1 MKIYFI
7 KDQKAYT
14 DKFGKKSKSDY
25 VLNINKVMREKL
37 DADFI
42 VPNKT
47 QAFLLNYE
55 IRKLIDKAI
64 NIKNRK
70 YTTLVYLNVNL
81 NQTLVLNAIEF
92 LKATYPTIEFESNVL
107 DSDEEYDSMDGVT
120 IIKR

>member
-1 MKIYFI
+1 MKIFFI
-7 KDQKAYT
+7 KDQKTYT
-14 DKFGKKSKSDY
+14 EKIGKKSKSDY
-25 VLNINKVMREKL
+25 VLNINKVIREKL

-42 VPNKT
+42 VPNRT

-70 YTTLVYLNVNL
+70 YTSLVYLNVNL

-92 LKATYPTIEFESNVL
+92 LKATYPAIVFDPIILDPESEFEKT
-107 DSDEEYDSMDGVT
+107 EGIT
-120 IIKR
+120 IIV